1 MTQTDESPAEAGQLD
16 LDLGADVPVRA
27 APDAPLIAVIDDEQ
41 AARRSTAWLLA
52 GEGYRVLPFA
62 DGSDFLAA
70 PLPGHVACV
79 LLDMRMPGMSGLDVL
94 RALDGRDEAPPVIVV
109 TGHAD
114 IAMVVAAM
122 RLGAADFIEKPYA
135 PEALLRAIRR
145 SAESRDEARAAQ
157 AASCESRALVDRLPV
172 RQRQVLAGIVGGRP
186 NKVIA
191 WQLGLSVRTVEA
203 YRAQLFSRLGARST
217 AEAVRIALVSGM
229 EAA

>member
-1 MTQTDESPAEAGQLD
+1 MDQMETFPAEAGQLD
-16 LDLGADVPVRA
+16 LDLGPA
-27 APDAPLIAVIDDEQ
+27 ASARVEPDGPLIAVIDDER
-41 AARRSTAWLLA
+41 AARLSTAWLLES
-52 GEGYRVLPFA
+52 EGFRVLPFA
-62 DGSDFLAA
+62 GGEDFLAA
-70 PLPGHVACV
+70 PLPAHVACV

-94 RALDGRDEAPPVIVV
+94 RALAGRDDAPPVVVV

-114 IAMVVAAM
+114 IAMVVTAM
-122 RLGAADFIEKPYA
+122 RLRAADFIEKPYA

-145 SAESRDEARAAQ
+145 SAASRAQSSAAR

-217 AEAVRIALVSGM
+217 AEAVRIALTGGV

>member
-1 MTQTDESPAEAGQLD
+1 MTQTDTIPAEAGQLD
-16 LDLGADVPVRA
+16 LDLGVAAPVRA
-27 APDAPLIAVIDDEQ
+27 APDAPLVAVIDDEQ
-41 AARRSTAWLLA
+41 AARRSTAWLLES
-52 GEGYRVLPFA
+52 EGYRVLPFA
-62 DGSDFLAA
+62 DGPDFLAA
-70 PLPGHVACV
+70 PLPAQVACV

-94 RALDGRDEAPPVIVV
+94 RALDGRDDVPPVIVV

-135 PEALLRAIRR
+135 PDALLRAIRG
-145 SAESRDEARAAQ
+145 SAASRDSARAAQ
-157 AASCESRALVDRLPV
+157 AASFESRALVDRLPV

-217 AEAVRIALVSGM
+217 AEAVRIALTGGL

>member
-1 MTQTDESPAEAGQLD
+1 MTATEAFPAEPGQLD
-16 LDLGADVPVRA
+16 LDLGPAAPARA
-27 APDAPLIAVIDDEQ
+27 APDAPLLAVIDDEA
-41 AARRSTAWLLA
+41 AARRSTAWLLES
-52 GEGYRVLPFA
+52 EGYRVLPFA
-62 DGSDFLAA
+62 GGDDFLAA
-70 PLPGHVACV
+70 PLPEPVDCV
-79 LLDMRMPGMSGLDVL
+79 LLDMRMPGMGGLDVL
-94 RALDGRDEAPPVIVV
+94 RALAGSDDAPPVVVV

-122 RLGAADFIEKPYA
+122 RQGAADFIEKPYA
-135 PEALLRAIRR
+135 ADALLRAIRR
-145 SAESRDEARAAQ
+145 SAASHEEARAAR

-217 AEAVRIALVSGM
+217 AEAVRIALSGGV

>member
-1 MTQTDESPAEAGQLD
+1 MTQTDAFPAEAGQLD
-16 LDLGADVPVRA
+16 LDLGVAARARA
-27 APDAPLIAVIDDEQ
+27 APDAPLVAVIDDEP
-41 AARRSTAWLLA
+41 AARRSTVWLLE

-62 DGSDFLAA
+62 DGADFLAA
-70 PLPGHVACV
+70 PLPAQTASV
-79 LLDMRMPGMSGLDVL
+79 LLDMHMPGMSGLDVL
-94 RALDGRDEAPPVIVV
+94 RALAERDDAPPVIVV

-135 PEALLRAIRR
+135 ADALLRAIRG
-145 SAESRDEARAAQ
+145 SAASRDEARAAQ

-172 RQRQVLAGIVGGRP
+172 RQRQVLAGIVGGSP

-217 AEAVRIALVSGM
+217 AEAVRIALVGGL